1 MALPNDTLKILMRDL
16 ETLSGADVSSDQT
29 ELAKRVLASLK
40 TFDDLLSEAVSHRDD
55 PDEVSPREHPAEHLG
70 RQDCYEAG
78 ILEGQTRLV
87 WKLRGVLNTGIKE
100 N

>member
-1 MALPNDTLKILMRDL
+1 MTLPGDTLRALIRDL
-16 ETLSGADVSSDQT
+16 KTLSDANVLSDQT

-40 TFDDLLSEAVSHRDD
+40 TFDALLSEAVSHRDD

-78 ILEGQTRLV
+78 ILEGQARLV
-87 WKLRGVLNTGIKE
+87 WKLRGVLNTRIKE